1 MGWSFFSGLCVF
13 AGVHCQV
20 CLPGTRLAL
29 LAPYTGG
36 RGRNT
41 PPTVWISQLFC
52 GPATWQPLWMRLP
65 GRWCARTGGG
75 HGKRYLVG
83 FSSCRSGD
91 SCGGREQSCLPCP
104 PLAFP
109 RYPKVVGLN
118 LRDDLGRYVSAN
130 AEHHRLRIRK
140 SKGQAGSP
148 RATCSKRR
156 SIPAFSHIRL
166 DKLLRV

>member
-1 MGWSFFSGLCVF
+1 MGCLSFPGCAFSLGCTVRCASQVLGLPCSPPIRVGEVEILPQLF
-13 AGVHCQV
+13 GYRSCFVALQPDNLFEWGCQAGDVYG
-20 CLPGTRLAL
+20 P
-29 LAPYTGG
+29 GG
-36 RGRNT
+36 RDTLWVSPLVG
-41 PPTVWISQLFC
+41 PPTPV
-52 GPATWQPLWMRLP
+52 
-65 GRWCARTGGG
+65 
-75 HGKRYLVG
+75 
-83 FSSCRSGD
+83 
-91 SCGGREQSCLPCP
+91 GGREQSCLPCP

-118 LRDDLGRYVSAN
+118 LRYDLGRYVSAN

>member
-1 MGWSFFSGLCVF
+1 MTTWVGLSFPGCAFSLGCTVRCASQVLGLPCSPPIRV
-13 AGVHCQV
+13 GEVEI
-20 CLPGTRLAL
+20 LP
-29 LAPYTGG
+29 
-36 RGRNT
+36 
-41 PPTVWISQLFC
+41 QLFGYRSC
-52 GPATWQPLWMRLP
+52 FVALQPDNLFEW
-65 GRWCARTGGG
+65 GCQAGGCVRTG
-75 HGKRYLVG
+75 GKRYLVG
-83 FSSCRSGD
+83 FSSRRSAD

>member
-1 MGWSFFSGLCVF
+1 MVFLFRVVRFRWGALSGVPPRYSACPARPLYGWARSKYSPNCLDIAVVLWPCNLTTSLNEV
-13 AGVHCQV
+13 ARQVMCPDKKARRREPCGVLLSSV
-20 CLPGTRLAL
+20 RRL
-29 LAPYTGG
+29 
-36 RGRNT
+36 
-41 PPTVWISQLFC
+41 
-52 GPATWQPLWMRLP
+52 LW
-65 GRWCARTGGG
+65 
-75 HGKRYLVG
+75 
-83 FSSCRSGD
+83 
-91 SCGGREQSCLPCP
+91 GREQSCLPCP

-109 RYPKVVGLN
+109 RYPKVFGLN